1 MTSVKFSDIHAPR
14 PEIEPLTAEYSEW
27 LETIEK
33 DPSETVS
40 CVRQWDERRR
50 AIGTWIALVEL
61 RFNQD
66 TKNPDYQEARKQC
79 DRLRPKLTEL
89 DVKMKQQLL
98 EPQHREQVKREFG
111 EHVTRLWEVDVLT
124 YDPII
129 EEDLVREAE
138 LEAAYNELLAGAELQ
153 FQGETYNH
161 SEIIKFLE
169 SPDRKTRYEADQVQW
184 QWFADNRATLD
195 DLYDQLVRLR
205 HAMAGKLGFRDYI
218 ELGYKRMMRIDYTRA
233 DVEKYRESV
242 RQHVVPLVAELN
254 RQQAERLG
262 LDTEDLRHWDEA
274 LHDQQGNPKPH
285 SDYDV
290 LIQAAQQMFDDLGHG
305 LDDFFHL
312 MCDADLM
319 DLKIRSGKA
328 GGGFCTSFDSYGL
341 PFIFANFNGTKG
353 DVEVFTHEMGHAF
366 QGYMSREQSLSDY
379 LWPTYESC
387 EIHSMGLE
395 FLTYPYMDR
404 FFGEEADRFRTIH
417 LSQALK
423 FLPYG
428 VAVDQFQHL
437 VYSEPEASPA
447 KRFALW
453 KQTEQQF
460 LPWRD
465 YGDLTHP
472 AEGGRWQLQRHIYM
486 YPFYYIDYT
495 LAQACALQ
503 LWVRA
508 EEDRQTAMQDYVK
521 LCRRGGEAPFQ
532 ELVRSANL
540 TSPFKDGCLD
550 SVVKQASAILL

>member
-1 MTSVKFSDIHAPR
+1 MTDVKFSDIHAPK
-14 PEIEPLTAEYSEW
+14 PEIETLNAEYDGW
-27 LETIEK
+27 LDTIQK
-33 DPSETVS
+33 DPSQTVD
-40 CVRQWDERRR
+40 CVRQWDDRRR
-50 AIGTWIALVEL
+50 SLSTWIALVEL

-66 TKNPDYQEARKQC
+66 TKNPDYQEARQQC

-89 DVKMKQQLL
+89 DVKMKRQLL
-98 EPQHREQVKREFG
+98 EPQHREQVQREYG

-129 EEDLVREAE
+129 EEDLVQESE

-153 FQGETYNH
+153 FRGETYNH
-161 SEIIKFLE
+161 SEITKFLE
-169 SPDRKTRYEADQVQW
+169 SPDRQTRHEADQVQW
-184 QWFADNRATLD
+184 QWFADNRSTLD
-195 DLYDQLVRLR
+195 DVYDQLVRLR
-205 HAMAGKLGFRDYI
+205 HAMAGKLGFQNYI
-218 ELGYKRMMRIDYTRA
+218 ELGYRRMMRIDYSRS
-233 DVEKYRESV
+233 DVEAYRANV
-242 RQHVVPLVAELN
+242 LQHVVPLAAEMN
-254 RQQAERLG
+254 RQQAGRLG
-262 LDTEDLRHWDEA
+262 LKEDEFRHWDEA
-274 LHDQQGNPKPH
+274 LHDQQDNPKPQ

-290 LIQAAQQMFDDLGHG
+290 LIRAAQEMFNDLGHG
-305 LDDFFHL
+305 LDEFFRL

-341 PFIFANFNGTKG
+341 PYIFANFNGTKG

-366 QGYMSREQSLSDY
+366 QGYMSRKQSLLDY

-404 FFGEEADRFRTIH
+404 FFGDDADRFRTIH

-437 VYSEPEASPA
+437 VYDQPDVTPT
-447 KRFALW
+447 KRFEFW
-453 KQTEQQF
+453 KQTEQQY

-503 LWVRA
+503 FWVRA
-508 EEDRQTAMQDYVK
+508 DEDREATMKDFVN

-540 TSPFKDGCLD
+540 ISPFKQGCLD
-550 SVVKQASAILL
+550 NVVKQASSVLL